1 MNIYKCNICG
11 RIVDEIKA
19 GGPLTCCGQ
28 DMTLLVPG
36 TSDGAAE
43 KHVPVAEVTDGKVV
57 VKVGEV
63 EHPMLE
69 EHFIEWI
76 AIETTKGVQR
86 KYLKAGEAP
95 LAEFALAEGE
105 DYLATYA
112 YCNLHGLWKAE

>member
-86 KYLKAGEAP
+86 KCLKAGEAP
-95 LAEFALAEGE
+95 LAEFVLVEGE

>member
-1 MNIYKCNICG
+1 MKIYKCNICG

-28 DMTLLVPG
+28 DRTLLVPG

-69 EHFIEWI
+69 EHFIAHNMEQVS
-76 AIETTKGVQR
+76 EPK
-86 KYLKAGEAP
+86 
-95 LAEFALAEGE
+95 EGE
-105 DYLATYA
+105 TMYIIKDS
-112 YCNLHGLWKAE
+112 